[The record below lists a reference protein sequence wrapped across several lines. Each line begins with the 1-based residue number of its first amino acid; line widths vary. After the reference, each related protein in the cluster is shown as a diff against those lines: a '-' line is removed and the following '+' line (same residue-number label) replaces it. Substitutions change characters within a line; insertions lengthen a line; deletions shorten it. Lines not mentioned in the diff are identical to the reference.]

1 MGYTDI
7 KVGFSDYPF
16 LLILLS
22 ICYVVVSITICLKL
36 SLTIVPISPESFFF
50 SVVGPWKG
58 QCLDENGGLVW
69 NVLPID
75 RYDIDSADECLV
87 ECRLKE
93 KLTGCTYKPESGLCF
108 YVHSSVVAKAD
119 GNEKN
124 ICWQLTALNI

>member
-1 MGYTDI
+1 MLKTLFNYR
-7 KVGFSDYPF
+7 SY
-16 LLILLS
+16 LS
-22 ICYVVVSITICLKL
+22 GI
-36 SLTIVPISPESFFF
+36 FFF